1 MALTNFGSI
10 LKFAEEMEIHDN
22 EFYKTQALDSKYSQY
37 KEIFED
43 CAKVCEK
50 NKKLILRIRRE
61 NITEMILE
69 PVNGLNS
76 SEFEL
81 KLKTG
86 DNVVIENALKIENRA
101 KNYYLKAAEKIKA
114 QLEVSRGLKQAAKKR
129 SKSIKKLM
137 AA

>member
-22 EFYKTQALDSKYSQY
+22 EFYKNQALDSNYIQY

-43 CAKVCEK
+43 CANICNK

-69 PVNGLNS
+69 PVNGLSS
-76 SEFEL
+76 SEFGLEL
-81 KLKTG
+81 ETG
-86 DNVVIENALKIENRA
+86 DNIAIKNAIKIENRA

-114 QLEVSRGLKQAAKKR
+114 QLEVSRGLKQAAKNR
-129 SKSIKKLM
+129 SKSIEKLM
-137 AA
+137 AL